1 MFDPVAFVVEQG
13 LTPKGVNG
21 ARDLRADALTGGYL
35 NQVFRLHGSG
45 IDWVVKRFLPET
57 ELALFPNLPEPEHR
71 AMSLANKLG
80 LAPKPVAFI
89 DRPDL
94 TVLVYDYVEGE
105 MWRDGIADVAHMLK
119 RLRAADPSGFRS
131 VPMTPEGILEEG
143 EAFLPRIVPE
153 RRRRMEAAR
162 PKPIRVGA
170 VKPVLLHTDIGP
182 GNIIVEQGTGRL
194 VVIDWQCPAAGDP
207 VQDAIAFLSPAFQIL
222 YSREPLSA
230 ALEAQY
236 FAAYDDAEFKARYD
250 AVLPFYDWRMAGYCA
265 MRIDKYATSRPAASE
280 RYTRAFEALLQRLE
294 AV

>member
-13 LTPKGVNG
+13 LTTS
-21 ARDLRADALTGGYL
+21 RDLRADALTGGYL
-35 NQVFRLHGSG
+35 NQVFRLRGPG

-89 DRPDL
+89 EQPEL

-105 MWRDGIADVAHMLK
+105 MWSDGIAAVAQMLK
-119 RLRAADPSGFRS
+119 RLGAADPAGFRA

-143 EAFLPRIVPE
+143 EAFLSKIAPE
-153 RRRRMEAAR
+153 RRRQMEAAR
-162 PKPIRVGA
+162 PKPVRVDA

-182 GNIIVEQGTGRL
+182 GNIIVERGTGRL

-207 VQDAIAFLSPAFQIL
+207 IQDAIAFLSPGFQIL
-222 YSREPLSA
+222 YGRPPLTRQQ
-230 ALEAQY
+230 EAD
-236 FAAYDDAEFKARYD
+236 FFTAYDDAPFKARYD
-250 AVLPFYDWRMAGYCA
+250 AMLPFYDWRMAGYCA
-265 MRIDKYATSRPAASE
+265 MRIDKYATSRPAASQ

-294 AV
+294 AR

>member
-13 LTPKGVNG
+13 LTTE
-21 ARDLRADALTGGYL
+21 RDLRADALTGGYL
-35 NQVFRLHGSG
+35 NQVFRLRGGG

-71 AMSLANKLG
+71 AMSMANQLG

-89 DRPDL
+89 DRTDL

-105 MWRDGIADVAHMLK
+105 MWSDGVADVAEMLK
-119 RLRAADPSGFRS
+119 RLRAADPSSFRS
-131 VPMTPEGILEEG
+131 VPMTPEGILVEG
-143 EAFLPRIVPE
+143 EAFLPKIARE
-153 RRRRMEAAR
+153 RRQRIEAAR
-162 PKPIRVGA
+162 PKPVAIDP

-207 VQDAIAFLSPAFQIL
+207 VQDAVAFLSPGFQIL
-222 YSREPLSA
+222 YSRLPLTRQQ
-230 ALEAQY
+230 EAD
-236 FAAYDDAEFKARYD
+236 FFTAYDDAAFKSRYD
-250 AVLPFYDWRMAGYCA
+250 VMLPFYDWRMAGYCA

-280 RYTRAFEALLQRLE
+280 RYSWAYEALLQRLE
-294 AV
+294 A

>member
-13 LTPKGVNG
+13 LTKE
-21 ARDLRADALTGGYL
+21 RDLRADALTGGYL
-35 NQVFRLHGSG
+35 NQVFRLRGPG

-71 AMSLANKLG
+71 AMSLANRLG

-89 DRPDL
+89 EQPDL

-105 MWRDGIADVAHMLK
+105 MWSDGIAAVAQMLK

-143 EAFLPRIVPE
+143 EAFLPRIAPE
-153 RRRRMEAAR
+153 RRARMEAAR
-162 PKPIRVGA
+162 SKPITIDA

-182 GNIIVEQGTGRL
+182 GNIIVEQGSGRL

-207 VQDAIAFLSPAFQIL
+207 IQDAIAFLSPGFQIL
-222 YSREPLSA
+222 YSRPPLTRQQ
-230 ALEAQY
+230 EVDF
-236 FAAYDDAEFKARYD
+236 FAAYDDAAFKARYD
-250 AVLPFYDWRMAGYCA
+250 ALLPFYDWRMAGYCA
-265 MRIDKYATSRPAASE
+265 MRIDKYATSRPLASQ
-280 RYTRAFEALLQRLE
+280 RYTQAFEALLQRLE
-294 AV
+294 SV

>member
-13 LTPKGVNG
+13 LTKE
-21 ARDLRADALTGGYL
+21 RDLHADALTGGYL
-35 NQVFRLHGSG
+35 NQVFRLRGPG

-71 AMSLANKLG
+71 AMSLANQLG

-89 DRPDL
+89 DRSDL

-105 MWRDGIADVAHMLK
+105 MWRKGIADVAQMLK
-119 RLRAADPSGFRS
+119 RLRAADPSGFRA

-143 EAFLPRIVPE
+143 EAFLPKIAPE

-162 PKPIRVGA
+162 PKPIRIGA
-170 VKPVLLHTDIGP
+170 VKPALLHTDIGP
-182 GNIIVEQGTGRL
+182 GNIIVEQGSGRL

-222 YSREPLSA
+222 YSREPLSP
-230 ALEAQY
+230 ALEAEF
-236 FAAYDDAEFKARYD
+236 FAATDDAAFKARYD

-280 RYTRAFEALLQRLE
+280 RYTRAYEALLQRLE
-294 AV
+294 RA

>member
-1 MFDPVAFVVEQG
+1 MFDPVAFVLEQG

-21 ARDLRADALTGGYL
+21 DLRADALTGGYL
-35 NQVFRLHGSG
+35 NQVFRLRGSG

-89 DRPDL
+89 DQPDL

-105 MWRDGIADVAHMLK
+105 MWSDGIAAVAQMLK

-131 VPMTPEGILEEG
+131 VPMTPEGILTEG
-143 EAFLPRIVPE
+143 DAFLPKIAPE
-153 RRRRMEAAR
+153 RRKRMEAAR
-162 PKPIRVGA
+162 PKPIRVDP

-207 VQDAIAFLSPAFQIL
+207 IQDAIAFLSPGFQIL
-222 YSREPLSA
+222 YSRPPLTRQQ
-230 ALEAQY
+230 EID
-236 FAAYDDAEFKARYD
+236 FFRAYDDTAFKARYD
-250 AVLPFYDWRMAGYCA
+250 AMLPFYDWRMAGYCA
-265 MRIDKYATSRPAASE
+265 MRIDKYAVSRPAASQ
-280 RYTRAFEALLQRLE
+280 RYTQAFEAPALLERLK
-294 AV
+294 

>member
-13 LTPKGVNG
+13 LSK
-21 ARDLRADALTGGYL
+21 ARDLSAAALTGGYL
-35 NQVFRLHGSG
+35 NQVFRLRGQG

-71 AMSLANKLG
+71 AMSLAHRLG
-80 LAPKPVAFI
+80 LAPKPVAFV

-94 TVLVYDYVEGE
+94 TVLVYEYVEGE
-105 MWRDGIADVAHMLK
+105 MWRDGIADVARMLK
-119 RLRAADPSGFRS
+119 RLRAADPAGFRA

-143 EAFLPRIVPE
+143 EAFLPKITPV
-153 RRRRMEAAR
+153 RRKRMEAAR
-162 PKPIRVGA
+162 PKPIRIGGVT
-170 VKPVLLHTDIGP
+170 PVLLHTDIGP

-222 YSREPLSA
+222 YSREPLST
-230 ALEAQY
+230 ALEAEF
-236 FAAYDDAEFKARYD
+236 FAAYDDAAFKAHYD
-250 AVLPFYDWRMAGYCA
+250 GVLPFYDWRMAGYCA

-280 RYTRAFEALLQRLE
+280 RYTRAYEALLQRLE
-294 AV
+294 QI